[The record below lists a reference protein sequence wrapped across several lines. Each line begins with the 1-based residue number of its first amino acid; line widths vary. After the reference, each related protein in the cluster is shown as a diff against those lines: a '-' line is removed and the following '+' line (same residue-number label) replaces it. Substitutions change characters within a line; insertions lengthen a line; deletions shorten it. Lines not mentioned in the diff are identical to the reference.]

1 MPRSIPGRDP
11 KPDHIIWAGGLVDV
25 SRDAAQL
32 AAGTKQLGSLPI
44 GALVIGVQTQC
55 EVALSGGTPALKFGT
70 TVATGTELVA
80 NAAYAATAISTI
92 AAPNTIAGF
101 IAPLTVETP
110 IYAKETG
117 AATAGKVRLNVLYR
131 MANPPGS

>member
-1 MPRSIPGRDP
+1 MPRIIPGRDP
-11 KPDHIIWAGGLVDV
+11 KPDHIIWGGGLIDC
-25 SRDAAQL
+25 SKDAAQL
-32 AAGTKQLGSLPI
+32 ALGTKQIGTLPI

-55 EVALSGGTPALKFGT
+55 EVALSGGAPALKFGT
-70 TVATGTELVA
+70 TTATTTELVA
-80 NAAYAATAISTI
+80 NAAYAAAAISAI
-92 AAPNTIAGF
+92 IAPNTVAGF
-101 IAPLTVETP
+101 VAPLTVETP